1 MTKYLVAIKEKD
13 RCENPRI
20 IDCVSS
26 KTARQIYDS
35 ESTSFLT
42 GQVIARCNKI
52 MGKMT
57 WINLSNVHNTVI
69 RELLKEC

>member
-1 MTKYLVAIKEKD
+1 MTKYLVAIREKD
-13 RCENPRI
+13 KCKNPRI
-20 IDCVSS
+20 IDCISS
-26 KTARQIYDS
+26 KTARRIYDS

-57 WINLSNVHNTVI
+57 WINLSDVHNTVI
-69 RELLKEC
+69 KELLKVC

>member
-1 MTKYLVAIKEKD
+1 MTKYLVAIKEGD
-13 RCENPRI
+13 RCKNPKV
-20 IDCVSS
+20 IDCISS
-26 KTARQIYDS
+26 KTARRIYDS

-57 WINLSNVHNTVI
+57 WINLSNVHNAVI
-69 RELLKEC
+69 RELLEVC